1 MEKSEGPSHGALAPR
16 DRLIRE
22 AFEAL
27 DPDPG
32 IRVPILGQGDPEDS
46 LVILVRNDQSTLG
59 IEGHRHPRTLRGG
72 DGIEELCVEALE
84 QGVWTVAFLA
94 IDPKRAEKIA
104 FTESYLAIEG
114 SYLVRTESRFF
125 TNKDVDQ
132 PGVRIAV
139 GKNAAYDLYLSRNL
153 ESAELVRAAT
163 TPGAL
168 ELFVEEGLEVA
179 AGVKLPLLQF
189 ADKNPSFRVLDEP
202 FMAINQAMCA
212 PQGHPAGFDYLKTFI
227 AEIKN
232 NGTLEQIFRK
242 FDQGDLL

>member
-1 MEKSEGPSHGALAPR
+1 MKRNEMS
-16 DRLIRE
+16 
-22 AFEAL
+22 F
-27 DPDPG
+27 
-32 IRVPILGQGDPEDS
+32 
-46 LVILVRNDQSTLG
+46 VRNDLAPG
-59 IEGHRHPRTLRGG
+59 GTLRAAINLGNAVLAQKNPG
-72 DGIEELCVEALE
+72 PDGIQGISVEIARELARRLEVELQCIPFKSAGAVVEALE
-84 QGVWTVAFLA
+84 QDVWTVAFLA
-94 IDPKRAEKIA
+94 IDPTRAETIA

-242 FDQGDLL
+242 FDQSDLL

>member
-1 MEKSEGPSHGALAPR
+1 MKRNEMSLVRKDLAP
-16 DRLIRE
+16 
-22 AFEAL
+22 A
-27 DPDPG
+27 G
-32 IRVPILGQGDPEDS
+32 
-46 LVILVRNDQSTLG
+46 
-59 IEGHRHPRTLRGG
+59 TLRAAINLGNAVLAQKIPG
-72 DGIEELCVEALE
+72 PDGIQGISVEIARELAGSLEVELECIPFKSAGAVVEALE
-84 QGVWTVAFLA
+84 QDAWTVAFLA

-104 FTESYLAIEG
+104 FTESYCAIEG

-125 TNKDVDQ
+125 ANKDVDQ

-168 ELFVEEGLEVA
+168 ELFVEENLEVA
-179 AGVKLPLLQF
+179 AGVKLPLLNF

-202 FMAINQAMCA
+202 FMAINQAMCT

-242 FDQGDLL
+242 FDQSDLL